1 MPYSNVSDY
10 PNAHEK
16 ESGMKKYQNHING
29 RWVDAKSGQTFENRN
44 PANWNEMVGT
54 FPKSSREDVN
64 EAVKAARVAFEK
76 WRLVPAP
83 KRGDIMKKVGD
94 IMVARKEEIATLMT
108 REMGKVLME
117 TRGDVQEGIDT
128 AYYAASEGRRLFG
141 HTVPSELPNKFNMA
155 LRVPIG
161 VAGVVT
167 PWNFPMAIPTW
178 KIFPALVC
186 GNTVVFKPASDTP
199 ATATMLVEIL
209 LDAGVPEGVVNI
221 VHGGGGEVGMGIVEH
236 PDVDLVSFTGSTSVG
251 IRISELAS
259 KTLKRVSL
267 ELGGKNA
274 QIVMDD
280 ADLGLAL
287 DGVLWGA
294 FGTTGQRCTA
304 TSRLILHMAVYDKFM
319 SMLTDRAGHL
329 RLGDGLLPT
338 TDVGPCINEGQ
349 RKSVHGYVEIGL
361 KEGAKLAIGGQS
373 ATGDGLKNGWFYQ
386 PTIFTE
392 VTPEMRIAKEEIF
405 GPVLS
410 VIRIGS
416 LDEAI
421 QVLNNTVY
429 GLSSSIY
436 TMNVNNAFKA
446 IRDIKAGI
454 TYINGPTI
462 GAEAHMPF
470 GGVKQTGN
478 GHREGGWTVFD
489 FFSEWKTVY
498 VDYSGKLQKAQIDA

>member
-1 MPYSNVSDY
+1 
-10 PNAHEK
+10 
-16 ESGMKKYQNHING
+16 MKKYQNFING
-29 RWVDAKSGQTFENRN
+29 KWVDALSGKTFENRN
-44 PANWNEMVGT
+44 PANWDEVIGT
-54 FPKSSREDVN
+54 FPKSGKEDVD
-64 EAVKAARVAFEK
+64 EAVTAARSAFEK
-76 WRLVPAP
+76 WRLIPAP
-83 KRGDIMKKVGD
+83 KRGDILKTVGD
-94 IMVARKEEIATLMT
+94 IMVRRKEEIARLMT
-108 REMGKVLME
+108 REMGKVLVE

-155 LRVPIG
+155 IRVPVG

-178 KIFPALVC
+178 KIFPALLC

-199 ATATMLVEIL
+199 ATATVLVEIL
-209 LDAGVPEGVVNI
+209 VEAGVPEGVINI
-221 VHGGGGEVGMGIVEH
+221 VHGGGGEVGMAIVDH
-236 PDVDLVSFTGSTSVG
+236 PDVDLVSFTGSTVVG
-251 IRISELAS
+251 KKISEVAS

-280 ADLGLAL
+280 ANLSLAL

-304 TSRLILHMAVYDKFM
+304 TSRLLLHEKVYDKFM
-319 SMLTDRAGHL
+319 SMLVDRTKKL
-329 RLGDGLLPT
+329 RLGDGLKET
-338 TDVGPCINEGQ
+338 TEVGPCINEAQ
-349 RKSVHGYVEIGL
+349 RKVVQEYVGIGL
-361 KEGAKLAIGGQS
+361 KEGAKIAVGGS
-373 ATGDGLKNGWFYQ
+373 IVSGDELSKGWFHQ
-386 PTIFTE
+386 PTIFSE
-392 VTPEMRIAKEEIF
+392 VQPEMRIAKEEIF

-410 VIRIGS
+410 VIRIKS
-416 LDEAI
+416 LEEGIA
-421 QVLNNTVY
+421 VLNNTVY

-436 TMNVNNAFKA
+436 TQNVNAAFKA

-478 GHREGGWTVFD
+478 GHREGGWTVYE

-498 VDYSGKLQKAQIDA
+498 IDYSGKLQRAQIDS

>member
-1 MPYSNVSDY
+1 
-10 PNAHEK
+10 
-16 ESGMKKYQNHING
+16 MKKYQNFING
-29 RWVDAKSGQTFENRN
+29 KWSDAKSGQTFENRN
-44 PANWNEMVGT
+44 PANWTELVGT
-54 FPKSSREDVN
+54 FPKSGKEEVD
-64 EAVKAARVAFEK
+64 EAVKAARIAFET

-83 KRGDIMKKVGD
+83 SRGNILKKVGD
-94 IMVARKEEIATLMT
+94 IMTSRKEEIAKVMT
-108 REMGKVLME
+108 REMGKVLVE

-161 VAGVVT
+161 VAGIVT

-178 KIFPALVC
+178 KIFPALLC

-209 LDAGVPEGVVNI
+209 LEAGVPRGVINI
-221 VHGGGGEVGMGIVEH
+221 IHGGGSEVGMAIVDH
-236 PDVDLVSFTGSTSVG
+236 PDVDLISFTGSTAVG
-251 IRISELAS
+251 KKISEVAS

-280 ADLGLAL
+280 ADLNLAL

-304 TSRLILHMAVYDKFM
+304 TSRLILHEKVYDKFM
-319 SMLTDRAGHL
+319 SMLVDRTKKL
-329 RLGDGLLPT
+329 RLGDGLLPAT
-338 TDVGPCINEGQ
+338 EVGPCVNENQ
-349 RKSVHGYVEIGL
+349 RKTVQSYVEIGI
-361 KEGAKLAIGGQS
+361 KEGAKLQAGGAIAS
-373 ATGDGLKNGWFYQ
+373 GDGLSNGWFHQ
-386 PTIFTE
+386 PTIFDG

-410 VIRIGS
+410 VLRIKS
-416 LDEAI
+416 IDEGI
-421 QVLNNTVY
+421 KVLNNTVY

-436 TMNVNNAFKA
+436 TTNVNHAFKA
-446 IRDIKAGI
+446 IRDVKAGI
-454 TYINGPTI
+454 TYINAPTI

-478 GHREGGWTVFD
+478 GHREGGWTVFE

-498 VDYSGKLQKAQIDA
+498 VDYSGGLQRAQIDNEG